1 MQTYAIVVDAQ
12 SGSRKSDGRPY
23 QMYKLVG
30 QTPDGVVGVLKHF
43 LKPTEINS
51 QVWKGVKIGDVLSLD
66 VEQKQA
72 GYTSFTNIVA
82 AEPTSDVTVQIK
94 FAKAK

>member
-12 SGSRKSDGRPY
+12 SGARKSDGRPY

-43 LKPTEINS
+43 LKTTEINS
-51 QVWKGVKIGDVLSLD
+51 QLWKSVKIGDVLSLD
-66 VEQKQA
+66 IEQKQA
-72 GYTSFTNIVA
+72 GYTSFTNIVN
-82 AEPTSDVTVQIK
+82 AEPVSDVTCTIK
-94 FAKAK
+94 FAKQK